1 MSIRIKFLPYLVAVL
16 IGVIGAIILSQLH
29 FTLWWE
35 PDLLTQPP
43 PIVEAEPE
51 TAAVEPLPTPQV
63 PSNPQPNGLRVSN
76 QTAFPVRVVLLAAR
90 DRAHPNTGAVHWDF
104 APMEGNLRGL
114 LLTLPEGKLTLQS
127 GDIVLAF
134 TLDGSKRYWGPYV
147 IGENSE
153 LQRDRQSQEWQL
165 VLRP

>member
-1 MSIRIKFLPYLVAVL
+1 MFIRIKFLPYLVAVL
-16 IGVIGAIILSQLH
+16 IGVIGAVILSQTH

-51 TAAVEPLPTPQV
+51 TTTVQPLPTPQA
-63 PSNPQPNGLRVSN
+63 PANPQPNGLRISN

-90 DRAHPNTGAVHWDF
+90 DRTHPHKGAVHWDF
-104 APMEGNLRGL
+104 APMEGSIKGL

-147 IGENSE
+147 IGENGE
-153 LQRDRQSQEWQL
+153 LQRDRQTQEWQL
-165 VLRP
+165 ILRP